1 MDHNSICILNPNEGK
16 KKGHSCGSK
25 CVICVVQEQIRT
37 EHPHLHSSLQEDN
50 VLSHD
55 PYFSYY
61 QQFNEG
67 VQYFAQLKWRLHP
80 TI

>member
-16 KKGHSCGSK
+16 KKKAIHVDQSVSYVLFKNKFGPNIL
-25 CVICVVQEQIRT
+25 ICI
-37 EHPHLHSSLQEDN
+37 QEDN

-55 PYFSYY
+55 PHFSYY